1 MADSERRSLVRSI
14 KRDLLTLPEDEL
26 ILFAKSLGPMP
37 GVDLSRQRMRRV
49 VSSASV
55 SLRTYLMLK
64 VKDWLS
70 LLMRLF
76 ELHGMGA
83 TPPSRKTSLGSPLST
98 LLPRT
103 PTSLFLPN

>member
-1 MADSERRSLVRSI
+1 MNNRLKLNMS
-14 KRDLLTLPEDEL
+14 T
-26 ILFAKSLGPMP
+26 
-37 GVDLSRQRMRRV
+37 Q
-49 VSSASV
+49 